1 MKLPELFDE
10 DGNLMPLDERMDY
23 FKLFGL
29 ERKFNIEITDLSNTF
44 KSLQRNLHPDKVSVR
59 NIPEDFVKQVLFQ
72 FVSATQQNKTG
83 SETWSAAV
91 NQGYKVL
98 QKPLSRALYLLELS
112 GHPLSEESITLEPDF
127 LMEIMELN
135 EEVADANE
143 NEVRILEEKIKDT
156 LADFIL
162 TVDILLTN
170 DEYERAR
177 EEVARMKYYSNVL
190 DKIYEKL
197 SDFGLY

>member
-1 MKLPELFDE
+1 
-10 DGNLMPLDERMDY
+10 
-23 FKLFGL
+23 
-29 ERKFNIEITDLSNTF
+29 
-44 KSLQRNLHPDKVSVR
+44 
-59 NIPEDFVKQVLFQ
+59 
-72 FVSATQQNKTG
+72 
-83 SETWSAAV
+83 
-91 NQGYKVL
+91 
-98 QKPLSRALYLLELS
+98 
-112 GHPLSEESITLEPDF
+112 
-127 LMEIMELN
+127 MEIMELN
-135 EEVADANE
+135 EEVADADE

-197 SDFGLY
+197 SEFGLY

>member
-1 MKLPELFDE
+1 
-10 DGNLMPLDERMDY
+10 MPLDERMDY

-29 ERKFNIEITDLSNTF
+29 ERKFTIEITDLSNTF
-44 KSLQRNLHPDKVSVR
+44 KSLQRNLHPDKVSDR
-59 NIPEDFVKQVLFQ
+59 NIQEDFVKQVLFQ

-91 NQGYKVL
+91 NQGYRIL

-112 GHPLSEESITLEPDF
+112 GHPLTEESITLEPDF

-135 EEVADANE
+135 EEVADADE
-143 NEVRILEEKIKDT
+143 NEVRILEAKIKET

-197 SDFGLY
+197 SDFGVY

>member
-1 MKLPELFDE
+1 
-10 DGNLMPLDERMDY
+10 
-23 FKLFGL
+23 
-29 ERKFNIEITDLSNTF
+29 
-44 KSLQRNLHPDKVSVR
+44 
-59 NIPEDFVKQVLFQ
+59 
-72 FVSATQQNKTG
+72 
-83 SETWSAAV
+83 
-91 NQGYKVL
+91 
-98 QKPLSRALYLLELS
+98 
-112 GHPLSEESITLEPDF
+112 
-127 LMEIMELN
+127 MEIMELN
-135 EEVADANE
+135 EEVADADE

>member
-1 MKLPELFDE
+1 
-10 DGNLMPLDERMDY
+10 
-23 FKLFGL
+23 
-29 ERKFNIEITDLSNTF
+29 
-44 KSLQRNLHPDKVSVR
+44 
-59 NIPEDFVKQVLFQ
+59 
-72 FVSATQQNKTG
+72 
-83 SETWSAAV
+83 
-91 NQGYKVL
+91 
-98 QKPLSRALYLLELS
+98 
-112 GHPLSEESITLEPDF
+112 
-127 LMEIMELN
+127 MEIMELN
-135 EEVADANE
+135 EEVADADE

-197 SDFGLY
+197 SEFGSY